1 MDSINPK
8 SLFLILTAITVG
20 IILLQA
26 DPSIEKSEFEEWK
39 TLHEINYES
48 HFENNY
54 RRQIFLEN

>member
-8 SLFLILTAITVG
+8 SLLLLLTVFTVG

-26 DPSIEKSEFEEWK
+26 DPSIENSEFEEWK
-39 TLHEINYES
+39 ILHEINYES

-54 RRQIFLEN
+54 RRQIFF